1 MLPYILLILAFAPVV
16 IIGLY
21 IYSKD
26 KYDREPPAALA
37 WAFILGCLSIVPAVF
52 LSVGLSKIFPESP
65 DILRMALHAFIAVA
79 LAEEIVKFFFAYRFF
94 YHKSYFNEPFDGITY
109 CVMVALGFAA
119 VENLLY
125 IFQDSDIRVAVLRMF
140 TAVPG
145 HAVYGVIMGYF
156 MGIAKY
162 RTHGR
167 FKMLV
172 VGILLATL
180 IHGFYD
186 FFLFQQNYPALA
198 ILAFVGLAFALRWS
212 FRAIRRQQ
220 VFSMNHIAE
229 RDRVMEE
236 DKQSS
241 EAGNPYADEPA

>member
-37 WAFILGCLSIVPAVF
+37 WAFILGCVSIVPAVF

-65 DILRMALHAFIAVA
+65 DMSRMALHAFIAVA
-79 LAEEIVKFFFAYRFF
+79 FAEEIVKFFFAYRFF
-94 YHKSYFNEPFDGITY
+94 YHKHYFNEPFDGITY
-109 CVMVALGFAA
+109 CVMVSLGFAA

-145 HAVYGVIMGYF
+145 HAVYGVAMGYF

-162 RTHGR
+162 SQRGAL
-167 FKMLV
+167 KMMV
-172 VGILLATL
+172 TGILVATL

-186 FFLFQQNYPALA
+186 FFLFQQNFPALA
-198 ILAFVGLAFALRWS
+198 LLAFVGLAFALRWS

-220 VFSMNHIAE
+220 VYSMNHITE
-229 RDRVMEE
+229 RDKALEKDRQTREE
-236 DKQSS
+236 D
-241 EAGNPYADEPA
+241 NPNADESV